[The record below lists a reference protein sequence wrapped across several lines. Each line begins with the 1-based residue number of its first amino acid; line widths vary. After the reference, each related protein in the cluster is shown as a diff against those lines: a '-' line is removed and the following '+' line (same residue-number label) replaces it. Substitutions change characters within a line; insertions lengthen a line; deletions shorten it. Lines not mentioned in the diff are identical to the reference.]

1 MLSVSD
7 LELCSWPGK
16 NTPVC
21 WFASVFA
28 ICRERKEFLLLPFF
42 FFLLFFLLYP
52 PKPAQLLP
60 RCCLLQ
66 TTSLIKEPISSQGF
80 VIVSVRFCYHQ
91 ARGGTDPCWQHK
103 WPLVTLVTVKSCLG
117 AGSICKRQPCWVQE
131 KAAGAADSWYLC
143 TMLLVPLV
151 VSQEGFYFFLLAKK
165 RAF

>member
-80 VIVSVRFCYHQ
+80 VIISVRFCYHQ

-103 WPLVTLVTVKSCLG
+103 WPLVTHRPWS
-117 AGSICKRQPCWVQE
+117 
-131 KAAGAADSWYLC
+131 KAAWVLAASASGSPAGCRRRQQGQQLHGTFAQCSWCLW
-143 TMLLVPLV
+143 L
-151 VSQEGFYFFLLAKK
+151 
-165 RAF
+165 